1 MDQGIR
7 YDVIDAVFADKRNDD
22 MVDLAVRCKALAAY
36 VEAGNAE
43 PLVQVSVRVS
53 NLCKKIEKEVAISG
67 ALFKDESCCSSKQ
80 GNYSGNCTV
89 RLCCRFKSR

>member
-53 NLCKKIEKEVAISG
+53 NLCKK
-67 ALFKDESCCSSKQ
+67 LLQ
-80 GNYSGNCTV
+80 Q
-89 RLCCRFKSR
+89 

>member
-43 PLVQVSVRVS
+43 PLVQVAVRVS
-53 NLCKKIEKEVAISG
+53 NLCKK
-67 ALFKDESCCSSKQ
+67 SKKKLQ
-80 GNYSGNCTV
+80 SAARCLKMNLKTNCIK
-89 RLCCRFKSR
+89 LLQQ